1 MDRGAWLASLHGV
14 AKKSDPT
21 GQLKLPPPLPL
32 HTAGK
37 RDAFQV
43 NRQSWTLA
51 GQLKLEELLPVPS
64 SLSA

>member
-1 MDRGAWLASLHGV
+1 MDRGAWLASVHGV
-14 AKKSDPT
+14 AKKSDMT
-21 GQLKLPPPLPL
+21 GQLKLPLSLPL

-43 NRQSWTLA
+43 NRQSWTMA
-51 GQLKLEELLPVPS
+51 CQPRLEELLSAPS